1 MKPDTLMHQEAEQA
15 SSAVRRMLE
24 RNTETVSR
32 WTQSLRSSP
41 PRVVVTA
48 ARGSSDHAATYAKY
62 AIENLTRTLTVS
74 ASPSVNSVYASDL
87 RLQDAVF
94 LAISQSGRSPD
105 LLAQAEAA
113 RRGGAYVV
121 ALVND
126 ESSPLAT
133 SADLLLPLHA
143 GPERSV
149 AATKSYVCALASVLQ
164 TCAHWSQDAELL
176 KALDRLP
183 QQLAEAFELD
193 WTPLVSSLREARN
206 LFVIGR
212 GPGLAIAQEAALKL
226 KETCAIH
233 GEAFSAAEVRHGPMT
248 LVGPE
253 FPVLVFT
260 QADASRES
268 TLAVARE
275 FSDRGAHVHCADP
288 AGPGALPVLAD
299 VHPYCAPLLQIVSF
313 YRAANALALARGLNP
328 DAPPHL
334 NKVTETV

>member
-1 MKPDTLMHQEAEQA
+1 MRAHTLMHQESGQT
-15 SSAVRRMLE
+15 SSSVGHLLQRNREAVL
-24 RNTETVSR
+24 R
-32 WTQSLRSSP
+32 WTKGLQHSP
-41 PRVVVTA
+41 PSVVVTA
-48 ARGSSDHAATYAKY
+48 ARGSSDHAATFAKY
-62 AIENLTRTLTVS
+62 AIETLTGTLTVS
-74 ASPSVNSVYASDL
+74 ASPSVSSVYASDL
-87 RLQDAVF
+87 RLRDAVF

-105 LLAQAEAA
+105 LLAQTEAA
-113 RRGGAYVV
+113 RRGGAFVV

-164 TCAHWSQDAELL
+164 ICAHWSQDTALL
-176 KALDRLP
+176 QALDLLP
-183 QQLAEAFELD
+183 EQLQQAFELD
-193 WTPLVSSLREARN
+193 WSPLVSSLSDARN

-253 FPVLVFT
+253 FPVLVFA
-260 QADASRES
+260 QADASRGS
-268 TLAVARE
+268 TLAIAQE
-275 FSDRGAHVHCADP
+275 FANRGARVHSADP
-288 AGPGALPVLAD
+288 DGPGALPVLAD
-299 VHPYCAPLLQIVSF
+299 VHPLCAPLLQIVSF

-328 DAPPHL
+328 DSPPHL